1 VAFFLFAT
9 YPYNIAMNTPAS
21 SEEHLPGIK
30 KKIEAEAKQALALTV
45 YFATW
50 FCALTFFAVTNS
62 EGHPMPLS
70 LFGIALIKAGLCAKF
85 MLIAQAIFPIKVS
98 KTNGIIKSLFLES
111 LFYIFVVL
119 SLNYIE
125 AGIEGLM
132 HGKNFIDAM
141 AGFGQKNPLHVLA
154 MTIVYWL
161 IVWPY
166 LVLVGLRLALGE
178 DTTIKILFGRKD
190 SVG

>member
-1 VAFFLFAT
+1 
-9 YPYNIAMNTPAS
+9 MEAS
-21 SEEHLPGIK
+21 RGAESRSAGIK
-30 KKIEAEAKQALALTV
+30 EKIETEAKKAFALTV
-45 YFATW
+45 YFGTW
-50 FCALTFFAVTNS
+50 FCALTFLTVTNL

-85 MLIAQAIFPIKVS
+85 MLIAQAIIPIKVN
-98 KTNGIIKSLFLES
+98 KTHGIIKSLFLES

-119 SLNYIE
+119 SLNYVE
-125 AGIEGLM
+125 AGIDGLI

-141 AGFGQKNPLHVLA
+141 ASFGQKNPLHVLA

-178 DTTIKILFGRKD
+178 NTTINILFGKKD
-190 SVG
+190 SAG